1 MYKFLLFDLD
11 NTLLDF
17 DLAEDKAL
25 TQLLIEQNIDCVEE
39 YKKVYVPL
47 NKKLWHK
54 LDSKEISREYLINNR
69 FSLLFEHF
77 GIEVDGKKLARRY
90 KQLLGEQGEHI
101 FGADKL
107 LKKLSTNYEIYAIT
121 NGITEIQN
129 NRLKNSTI
137 KNYFN
142 KIFISE
148 EIGHQKP
155 SEQFFEYVANNIEN
169 FEKEKAL
176 VIGDNLFAD
185 ILGANNFNIN
195 SVWCNFKN
203 EQNNSNIYPTY
214 EIKNYEDLEKII
226 KENE

>member
-25 TQLLIEQNIDCVEE
+25 TKLLTEQNVTNIKEF
-39 YKKVYVPL
+39 KKVYVPL

-77 GIEVDGKKLARRY
+77 GIEVDGKQLARHY

-101 FGADKL
+101 FGADEL
-107 LKKLSTNYEIYAIT
+107 LKKLSSNYEIYAVT

-137 KNYFN
+137 KNYFD

-155 SEQFFEYVANNIEN
+155 SEHFFEYVASNIEN

-203 EQNNSNIYPTY
+203 EKNNSNIYPTY
-214 EIKNYEDLEKII
+214 EIKNYEDLEKIL